1 MRRGISVAAIC
12 LGLAACN
19 AAEPP
24 RRSPSSTPSPTPVAA
39 AKPAVTPTAAPANCP
54 AWKPANPEESGITR
68 TTPLPIP
75 AKFRDI
81 ASADV
86 TVMTVRRLDG
96 GVACIRL
103 EWIDAASDFSLS
115 ADARYLGFSYV
126 GYENSG
132 YRLVDRRSGKSVE
145 TGVKPVFAKD
155 GTLFAA
161 AQLSE
166 ATMGGL
172 EAIGV
177 WEVRDDDLVPL
188 ATIED
193 GLPQGYASEEWA
205 VQSVGPGRCVALSAL
220 PAELAAKAIAEGHAP
235 GKPMSDVA
243 GRVSFRLAPVKGKWQ
258 LQKVEGPAC
267 PS

>member
-1 MRRGISVAAIC
+1 MRRAILVAAS

-24 RRSPSSTPSPTPVAA
+24 RPSPSPTPSPTPVAA
-39 AKPAVTPTAAPANCP
+39 ASPAASPTAAPAKCP
-54 AWKPANPEESGITR
+54 EWKPANPEESGITR
-68 TTPLPIP
+68 KGPLPIP

-96 GVACIRL
+96 GVACIKL

-115 ADARYLGFSYV
+115 GDGRYLGFSYV

-145 TGVKPVFAKD
+145 TGVAPIFSKD

-177 WEVRDDDLVPL
+177 WQVGDDDLVQL
-188 ATIED
+188 ALIED
-193 GLPQGYASEEWA
+193 GLPEGYASEEWT
-205 VQSVGPGRCVALSAL
+205 VRSVGPGRCVALSAL
-220 PAELAAKAIAEGHAP
+220 SAELAAKAIAEGHEP
-235 GKPMSDVA
+235 GTPMDKIA
-243 GRVSFRLAPVKGKWQ
+243 GRESFRLAPIKGRWQ
-258 LQKVEGPAC
+258 VQKAEGPAC